1 MKKISLAFFLIII
14 SIFAFSQNYNNQPD
28 SRLLSKYSNEYLET
42 LKNNDQQSILYLNYC
57 LDNSYLINDSF
68 DQEKI
73 KHLPVL
79 KKFNKDNKQPYD
91 SEITTDNINN
101 FNLFEFYFE
110 RDYYKRKLYR
120 IGTSNKVLEL
130 YSEEEVI
137 HNYNKIYHNN

>member
-79 KKFNKDNKQPYD
+79 KKFDKDNKQPSD